1 MDWSDDVAYSVHDV
15 EDAVHAGLVPLPAF
29 TSATE
34 RDDLVSI
41 AQQRFGSSE
50 GELREALDRLIGLES
65 WPRSF
70 DGSMGDLVRL
80 KTFTSALIGRFSVSA
95 QVATQVAYGSDRLTR
110 YAADLIVPEEVRH
123 EVSVMKAVA
132 VRYVMNREGAEAE
145 YARQRERI
153 AALVHALVLDEGRA
167 LDPWLRP
174 TFQAARTDAERL
186 RVIIDQVASLTDVS
200 ILDWHRRLCR

>member
-1 MDWSDDVAYSVHDV
+1 
-15 EDAVHAGLVPLPAF
+15 
-29 TSATE
+29 
-34 RDDLVSI
+34 
-41 AQQRFGSSE
+41 
-50 GELREALDRLIGLES
+50 
-65 WPRSF
+65 
-70 DGSMGDLVRL
+70 
-80 KTFTSALIGRFSVSA
+80 
-95 QVATQVAYGSDRLTR
+95 
-110 YAADLIVPEEVRH
+110 
-123 EVSVMKAVA
+123 VSVMKAVA

-174 TFQAARTDAERL
+174 TFQAAQTDAERL